1 MGRRKKEPAS
11 AHRAHIAAAAS
22 VLFLKQGVAA
32 TSMDDIAKAA
42 GYSKATL
49 YVYFENKDEI
59 VRVLTL
65 ESMKKLAA
73 CVRAALQGPEST
85 REKYDFI
92 CQRLIQY
99 QQDCPFYF
107 QTTLE
112 TIDVDFQNREP
123 FPEERETYQVG
134 EQINGMIRELLLSGI
149 ARGDLR
155 QDLELEPVSFS
166 CWGMLAGLIRFA
178 ANKEPYIRQ
187 TMGLSKEQF
196 LQHGFDLLYRS
207 LESAPNGKGE
217 ATI

>member
-1 MGRRKKEPAS
+1 M
-11 AHRAHIAAAAS
+11 
-22 VLFLKQGVAA
+22 
-32 TSMDDIAKAA
+32 
-42 GYSKATL
+42 
-49 YVYFENKDEI
+49 
-59 VRVLTL
+59 
-65 ESMKKLAA
+65 
-73 CVRAALQGPEST
+73 
-85 REKYDFI
+85 
-92 CQRLIQY
+92 
-99 QQDCPFYF
+99 
-107 QTTLE
+107 
-112 TIDVDFQNREP
+112 
-123 FPEERETYQVG
+123 G